1 MWAIFRIVMWAI
13 FRAVCHVGDFS
24 VRKLKLARQKPI
36 QLCDWDDNVSQRS
49 IWLDQAPCDEPS
61 QRNLGNATE
70 IQARLFQFKS
80 TRRDADLISISIV
93 RMLVDMKEPQ
103 CIPKKVPTANRDD

>member
-1 MWAIFRIVMWAI
+1 MDGGKVDVCVMAL
-13 FRAVCHVGDFS
+13 R
-24 VRKLKLARQKPI
+24 RLKLARQKPI

-80 TRRDADLISISIV
+80 PRRDADFISISIV
-93 RMLVDMKEPQ
+93 MGYWLHEGTSMH
-103 CIPKKVPTANRDD
+103 PKKRPHR